1 MPATRTSAA
10 VYSEYIWGLLKHSNE
25 DRFYHIDIIVKSSS
39 YLVVQNILI
48 PCITIISVQ
57 RQDVEVGIL
66 SWFRDAARYVVLG
79 CLDRSRP

>member
-1 MPATRTSAA
+1 M
-10 VYSEYIWGLLKHSNE
+10 LKHSNE